1 MEADMN
7 ASRQQHTYTIVHAV
21 TGTQKAFTPK
31 LISFLWK
38 VEVITT
44 HAALEGGELEIF
56 SLEEGRHEWSRIIG
70 NDSGWRFA

>member
-1 MEADMN
+1 MEHDMRT
-7 ASRQQHTYTIVHAV
+7 SRQQHTYTIVHAAS
-21 TGTQKAFTPK
+21 GTQKAFTPK

-44 HAALEGGELEIF
+44 HAALEGFELQTF
-56 SLEEGRHEWSRIIG
+56 SLEEGRHEWSKIIG